1 MHHQYFTFFHI
12 SSSSS
17 HFCQIVIF
25 NRRGEERERDIERER
40 ERVRERKRERERER
54 ERERAR
60 AREREREKYR
70 ERERESERE
79 RKKERER
86 ESTVSWT
93 RPEVPVGHG
102 MLLPCGWQRPG
113 QSAVHHSSA
122 CLFYFLFPFFFPL
135 PFLVL
140 YLPSLLFSCCS
151 LFLSIL
157 SALSFVSSPLFISF
171 SFLLFPFFFVSFF
184 FLSYTHAKQK
194 LPCLFFILQS

>member
-1 MHHQYFTFFHI
+1 
-12 SSSSS
+12 
-17 HFCQIVIF
+17 V
-25 NRRGEERERDIERER
+25 
-40 ERVRERKRERERER
+40 RERERER
-54 ERERAR
+54 ERESAR

-157 SALSFVSSPLFISF
+157 SALSFVGSPLFLSPSYSSLSSSSPSF
-171 SFLLFPFFFVSFF
+171 SYPTRTQNKNFLVFSSSCSLSPCSSF
-184 FLSYTHAKQK
+184 LCYGSEQK
-194 LPCLFFILQS
+194 